1 MVEFTVESVS
11 STNLQTTSQMSIIT
25 EDEASFDFDDF
36 EENRTNQSV
45 NREREESVK
54 ERTKRFR
61 PSACI
66 SAYTNSTINNKSF
79 IADSKRSILNDD
91 EELNNVRKAV
101 ANDVAYSINENMKT
115 LGLLG
120 ALLSSW
126 AVSIY
131 AGEVPLD
138 EMKACATVVLCL
150 KLHTL
155 CNGLALV
162 SSSSA

>member
-1 MVEFTVESVS
+1 MNQPLLVGASVAIVMVEFTVESVS
-11 STNLQTTSQMSIIT
+11 STNLQTTSQMPIT

-45 NREREESVK
+45 NREESVK

-79 IADSKRSILNDD
+79 IADSKRSILND

-131 AGEVPLD
+131 AGEVLLD
-138 EMKACATVVLCL
+138 EGLCYG
-150 KLHTL
+150 K
-155 CNGLALV
+155 CYA
-162 SSSSA
+162 

>member
-1 MVEFTVESVS
+1 MESVS
-11 STNLQTTSQMSIIT
+11 STNLQTTSQMPTT

-45 NREREESVK
+45 NREESVK

-79 IADSKRSILNDD
+79 IADSKRSILND